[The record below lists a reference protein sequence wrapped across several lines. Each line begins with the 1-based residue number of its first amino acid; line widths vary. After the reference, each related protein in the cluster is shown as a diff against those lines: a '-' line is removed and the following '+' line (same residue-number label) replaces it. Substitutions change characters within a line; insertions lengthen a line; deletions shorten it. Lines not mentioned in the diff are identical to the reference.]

1 MFQFPPLTYF
11 AQAAAAAFLTALL
24 IRMLRRRAQ
33 KWQLVDVPGGR
44 KRHSAPVPLTGGI
57 AMTAG
62 AFLAL
67 SFSFSGFAQYGP
79 LFAGLLLLAF
89 VGLLD
94 DLGEVSPGTKLLL
107 QVVAA
112 LLMTS
117 WGANFLVNLGDLF
130 GTYPINTR
138 HWAIPLTV
146 VAILAVV
153 NAINMLDGL
162 DGLAGSLVLGILLVL
177 TAFAWHVGDADAA
190 KILIVVAG
198 ALVGFLF
205 FNLPW
210 PLRGRHRTFMGDAGS
225 MVLGFTLAWFTVS
238 LTQRS
243 GGSVPPPV
251 MLWVLG
257 IVLMDVFT
265 VTVRRL
271 ARRRSPMA
279 ADRDHIHHMLLRRGY
294 GPWATLG
301 LLVGANLVLAGI
313 GAALWKAGVPDY
325 WIFWSYLAVCAVYF
339 ALFFLPFRLYRWR
352 ARAAAGAQEYERDSE
367 E

>member
-1 MFQFPPLTYF
+1 MPAMPLTYL
-11 AQAAAAAFLTALL
+11 AQAAAAAFIAGLL
-24 IRMLRRRAQ
+24 ILMLRRPAER
-33 KWQLVDVPGGR
+33 WGLVDHPGGR
-44 KRHSAPVPLTGGI
+44 KRHAAPVPLTGGI
-57 AMTAG
+57 AITAG
-62 AFLAL
+62 MILAL
-67 SFSFSGFAQYGP
+67 AFSFSAFAQYSAF
-79 LFAGLLLLAF
+79 FAGVMLLAL
-89 VGLLD
+89 VGLMD

-117 WGANFLVNLGDLF
+117 WGENFLVNLGDLF
-130 GTYPINTR
+130 GTNPINTR

-146 VAILAVV
+146 FASLAVV

-177 TAFAWHVGDADAA
+177 TAFAWSIGDPNAA
-190 KILIVVAG
+190 KILVVLAG
-198 ALVGFLF
+198 ALAGFLF

-225 MVLGFTLAWFTVS
+225 MVLGFAVAWFSVS
-238 LTQRS
+238 LTQR
-243 GGSVPPPV
+243 GAVTVPPPV

-257 IVLMDVFT
+257 LVLMDVFT

-279 ADRDHIHHMLLRRGY
+279 ADRDHIHHMLLRRGF
-294 GPWATLG
+294 GPWQTLA
-301 LLVGANLVLAGI
+301 LLVGANVVLALI
-313 GAALWKAGVPDY
+313 GTAMWKSGVADR

-339 ALFFLPFRLYRWR
+339 ALFFMPFRLYRLR
-352 ARAAAGAQEYERDSE
+352 ARAAAA
-367 E
+367 